1 MAGANNVA
9 GSYDSDPQFVII
21 FVHCLG
27 AMIAAA
33 KAIGCGQASFDRRHQ
48 LRVQPI
54 WYGASFRARRRR
66 WQSHALK
73 PPEQMPLGV
82 QRTTRATE

>member
-21 FVHCLG
+21 FVHYLG

-33 KAIGCGQASFDRRHQ
+33 KATGRRASFDRRHQ

-54 WYGASFRARRRR
+54 WYGASFHAR
-66 WQSHALK
+66 
-73 PPEQMPLGV
+73 
-82 QRTTRATE
+82 

>member
-21 FVHCLG
+21 FVHYLG

-33 KAIGCGQASFDRRHQ
+33 KATGCGRASFDRRHQ

-54 WYGASFRARRRR
+54 WYGASFHAR
-66 WQSHALK
+66 
-73 PPEQMPLGV
+73 
-82 QRTTRATE
+82 